1 MSTRL
6 ILIRHGET
14 DWNKKKLYLSFTDI
28 ELNENGKIQARELYK
43 RLRKEKIRRIYSSDY
58 RRAKNF
64 ADIVFKGLRI
74 EDMSS
79 LREMD
84 FGVFEGL
91 THQKVMRKFSPI
103 YKKWLKNPDN
113 VSIPGGENLKN
124 FRKRVRGALKQIL
137 ALNRNGSVAVI
148 THAGPIKI
156 IVSDVLR
163 SKDTWNIRIDLA
175 SMSIIEF
182 KKNKKPLICLLND
195 T

>member
-113 VSIPGGENLKN
+113 VLNPRR
-124 FRKRVRGALKQIL
+124 RKPK
-137 ALNRNGSVAVI
+137 
-148 THAGPIKI
+148 
-156 IVSDVLR
+156 
-163 SKDTWNIRIDLA
+163 
-175 SMSIIEF
+175 EF
-182 KKNKKPLICLLND
+182 QKKGKGCP
-195 T
+195 